1 MDWGAIIA
9 AIFTGGVIVE
19 VIRAI
24 AGRRQVHSAAQK
36 VATEASV
43 LLYQEYKDRL
53 EQLDKKIDKQDETIE
68 KQSAKIADL
77 NREIEAVRAE
87 VISRDRKIQELE
99 HLKSDQQKEIEK
111 LQQDKADRDR
121 IIAEQNAT
129 ITSLANRIT
138 ILEAELK
145 RLKSC

>member
-1 MDWGAIIA
+1 M
-9 AIFTGGVIVE
+9 V
-19 VIRAI
+19 
-24 AGRRQVHSAAQK
+24 
-36 VATEASV
+36 TEASV

-68 KQSAKIADL
+68 KQSARIAQLLCDIDAVKADL
-77 NREIEAVRAE
+77 R
-87 VISRDRKIQELE
+87 SRDRKIQELE

-138 ILEAELK
+138 VLEAELE

>member
-1 MDWGAIIA
+1 MDWPAFIA
-9 AIFTGGVIVE
+9 ALFTGGVIVE

-53 EQLDKKIDKQDETIE
+53 EQLDRKIDKQDVTIE
-68 KQSAKIADL
+68 KQSVRIAGLLGDIDAVKADVRFRDL
-77 NREIEAVRAE
+77 Q
-87 VISRDRKIQELE
+87 IQELDK
-99 HLKSDQQKEIEK
+99 LKGEQQKEIEK

-138 ILEAELK
+138 VLEAELK

>member
-1 MDWGAIIA
+1 MDWPAFIA
-9 AIFTGGVIVE
+9 ALFTGGVIVE

-24 AGRRQVHSAAQK
+24 ASRRQVHSAAQK

-53 EQLDKKIDKQDETIE
+53 EQLDKKIDKQDVTIE
-68 KQSAKIADL
+68 KQSARISQLLGDIDAVKADL
-77 NREIEAVRAE
+77 R
-87 VISRDRKIQELE
+87 SRDRQIQELDN
-99 HLKSDQQKEIEK
+99 LKRDQQKEIEK

-138 ILEAELK
+138 VLEAELE

>member
-138 ILEAELK
+138 ILEAELE

>member
-1 MDWGAIIA
+1 MDWPAFIA
-9 AIFTGGVIVE
+9 ALFTGGVIVE

-68 KQSAKIADL
+68 KQSARIAQLLCDIDAVKADL
-77 NREIEAVRAE
+77 R
-87 VISRDRKIQELE
+87 SRDRKIQELE

-138 ILEAELK
+138 VLEAELE

>member
-1 MDWGAIIA
+1 MDWPAFIA
-9 AIFTGGVIVE
+9 ALFTGGVIVE

-24 AGRRQVHSAAQK
+24 ASRKQVHSTAQK
-36 VATEASV
+36 VATEAGV

-53 EQLDKKIDKQDETIE
+53 EQLDRKIDKQDVTIE
-68 KQSAKIADL
+68 KQSVRIAGLLGDIDAVKADVRFRDL
-77 NREIEAVRAE
+77 Q
-87 VISRDRKIQELE
+87 IQELDK
-99 HLKSDQQKEIEK
+99 LKGDQQKEIEK

>member
-53 EQLDKKIDKQDETIE
+53 EQLDKKADKQDETIE

-77 NREIEAVRAE
+77 NREIEAVRVE